1 MTQTQLHARTFVAL
15 VHHPVYDKNHKV
27 VATSVTNLDIHDIAR
42 ACRTYG
48 LGGYYLVHPVGAQR
62 ELTQR
67 IVGHWKTSEGIAQ
80 NEDRSAALSLVHVS
94 PSIEEVIREIQ
105 DSHRSPPMVVATS
118 ARARLPVLPAHDIL
132 SAANAT
138 DRPLLLLFGTG
149 WGLVDEWLD
158 KADSLMSPILGPTDY
173 NHLAVRTAVGI
184 ILDRL
189 FGEPRHNCGEH
200 RL

>member
-1 MTQTQLHARTFVAL
+1 MKAGRLHERSYVAL

-48 LGGYYLVHPVGAQR
+48 LGAYYLVHPVGAQR
-62 ELTQR
+62 ELTRR
-67 IVGHWKTSEGIAQ
+67 IIAHWQTTEGMAQ
-80 NEDRSAALSLVHVS
+80 NELRSAALSLLRVS

-105 DSHRSPPMVVATS
+105 DSHQVPPLVVATS
-118 ARARLPVLPAHDIL
+118 ARSRPPVLSEQQIFH
-132 SAANAT
+132 AANQT

-158 KADSLMSPILGPTDY
+158 KADSLMSPIMGPSDY

-189 FGEPRHNCGEH
+189 FGEPRHNGGEH

>member
-1 MTQTQLHARTFVAL
+1 MSSLGLHERTFVAL

-62 ELTQR
+62 ELTRR
-67 IVGHWKTSEGIAQ
+67 IVAHWKTSEGMAQ
-80 NEDRSAALSLVHVS
+80 NEDRSAALSLVHVAA
-94 PSIEEVIREIQ
+94 SIEEVIREIQ
-105 DSHRSPPMVVATS
+105 DSQHAPPLVVATS
-118 ARARLPVLPAHDIL
+118 ARSRPPVFQPHEIL
-132 SAANAT
+132 NAVGAT

-158 KADSLMSPILGPTDY
+158 KADSLMSPIVGPTDY

-189 FGEPRHNCGEH
+189 FGEPRHNCGEQ

>member
-1 MTQTQLHARTFVAL
+1 MSVGNVHQRTYVAL

-48 LGGYYLVHPVGAQR
+48 LSGYYLVHPVGAQR
-62 ELTQR
+62 ELTRR
-67 IVGHWKTSEGIAQ
+67 IVAHWKTSEGMAQ
-80 NEDRSAALSLVHVS
+80 NEDRSAALRLVQVS
-94 PSIEEVIREIQ
+94 ASIEEVIREIQ
-105 DSHRSPPMVVATS
+105 DSHRLPPIVVATS
-118 ARARLPVLPAHDIL
+118 ARPRPPMLQPHEVLTGVDA
-132 SAANAT
+132 SE
-138 DRPLLLLFGTG
+138 RPLLLLFGTG
-149 WGLVDEWLD
+149 WGLVDEWIE
-158 KADSLMSPILGPTDY
+158 KADSLLRPIWGPTDY

-189 FGEPRHNCGEH
+189 FGEPRYNCGEH

>member
-1 MTQTQLHARTFVAL
+1 MSSSSQNQWTYVAL

-48 LGGYYLVHPVGAQR
+48 LGGYFLVHPVGAQR
-62 ELTQR
+62 ELTRR
-67 IVGHWKTSEGIAQ
+67 IVTHWKTSEGEAQ
-80 NEDRSAALSLVHVS
+80 NQDRSAALRLVQVS
-94 PSIEEVIREIQ
+94 ASIEEVIREIK
-105 DSHRSPPMVVATS
+105 DSHRISPMVVATS
-118 ARARLPVLPAHDIL
+118 ARLRSPVLQPREIL
-132 SAANAT
+132 SAAESSK
-138 DRPLLLLFGTG
+138 RPVLLLFGTG
-149 WGLVDEWLD
+149 WGLTDEWLE
-158 KADSLMSPILGPTDY
+158 KADSLMSPIMGPSDY